1 MEILLSILALILGW
15 TIIAIPFGVIA
26 VGIAQGSQTWE
37 MEDPPYVNVNL
48 RKPVREV
55 DRKQPTPLQTP
66 DPAVTVD
73 KAAVSDELGK
83 TKLVHSVMEK
93 QVYYC
98 HENQSLDEALKIM
111 RKHGL
116 SYLPVV
122 DSNLRIV
129 GVVRRHY

>member
-1 MEILLSILALILGW
+1 MELAFLALAALPYAALLLLS
-15 TIIAIPFGVIA
+15 

-37 MEDPPYVNVNL
+37 MEDPPYVF
-48 RKPVREV
+48 KPVREV

-73 KAAVSDELGK
+73 KKPDKAAVSDDLGK

-93 QVYYC
+93 QAYYC
-98 HENQSLDEALKIM
+98 REDQSVAEAQRIM
-111 RKHGL
+111 REHGL
-116 SYLPVV
+116 QYLSVV
-122 DSNLRIV
+122 DSNLRVV

>member
-48 RKPVREV
+48 HT